1 MKLKGIKKE
10 IDNLSKN
17 NLIILAELI
26 QKKVKNYNQVTLI
39 NISNNKF
46 KKVK

>member
-1 MKLKGIKKE
+1 MKLKEIKKE

-26 QKKVKNYNQVTLI
+26 QKKVKNYD
-39 NISNNKF
+39 
-46 KKVK
+46 